1 MTPATDFVETRVPA
15 ATASGRALPVGFRL
29 RDYEITGCFG
39 EGATS
44 IVYAAWDHSLQR
56 KVAVKEYM
64 PIALVARVSGSPVV
78 AANSERFLDPF
89 EAGLRG
95 FVNESRLLARF
106 DHPSL
111 AKVYRFW
118 EENGTAYMVMPCLE
132 GPTLA
137 TALAELGHVPSES
150 ELRTWLRPVLNAIS
164 VLHEG
169 GTWHQNIAPDEI
181 LLTPV
186 GPVLLGFASAAHAIE
201 EARHTP
207 AAALKPGFAAIE
219 QYGSTAGTTRGPW
232 TDLYGLAAVIYAA
245 ITGSEPVAAADR
257 LVKDPVHPLAII
269 AAGLY
274 SDAFLA
280 AVDAAMRVRPESRP
294 RDHLEFR
301 ALMGDIDAPEAP
313 VSLAP
318 RRDLMQEPFIG
329 GRADDREVTVP
340 DRPLL
345 APSETTLPPASDAP
359 VARPR
364 PTAPGALRDS
374 GTMPLATQRKAA
386 SWTGGVRGEGAFGK
400 RALYGVVAVTC
411 FLVGAV
417 ALVIQFYMRQATT
430 GAPVAATTSG
440 AAAVMPGGMSAA
452 TTLPVPV
459 PAIVGPAV
467 TTTALPLPPPA
478 APPTPPST
486 RPDLGRAT
494 PQTTPQATPT
504 ATTPVTPATPPAVAG
519 TNAAPIAA
527 PAAATPV
534 AGSTERQARCIEIL
548 QKASLEPISAA
559 ETEFF
564 KKECR

>member
-29 RDYEITGCFG
+29 RDYEITGFFG

-44 IVYAAWDHSLQR
+44 VVYAAWDHSLQR
-56 KVAVKEYM
+56 KVAIKEYM
-64 PIALVARVSGSPVV
+64 PIALVSRVSGSPVV

-118 EENGTAYMVMPCLE
+118 EENGTAYMVMPCHE

-201 EARHTP
+201 EARHSP

-219 QYGSTAGTTRGPW
+219 QYGSAAGTTRGPW
-232 TDLYGLAAVIYAA
+232 TDLYSLAAVIYAA

-257 LVKDPVHPLAII
+257 LVKDPVQPLAII

-301 ALMGDIDAPEAP
+301 ALMGDIEAPEAP

-329 GRADDREVTVP
+329 ARADDREVTVP

-345 APSETTLPPASDAP
+345 APSESTLPPASDAP
-359 VARPR
+359 VTRPR
-364 PTAPGALRDS
+364 PTAPGTLRDS
-374 GTMPLATQRKAA
+374 GSVPLGAQRKSP
-386 SWTGGVRGEGAFGK
+386 SWAGGVRGEGAFGK

-417 ALVIQFYMRQATT
+417 ALALQFYMRQATT
-430 GAPVAATTSG
+430 AAPVASTTPAPATVMPAATPTASPAVPVSAILAPVATT
-440 AAAVMPGGMSAA
+440 AV
-452 TTLPVPV
+452 
-459 PAIVGPAV
+459 
-467 TTTALPLPPPA
+467 PPPPTIDTA
-478 APPTPPST
+478 TPPST
-486 RPDLGRAT
+486 RPEPLRAT
-494 PQTTPQATPT
+494 APQATQ
-504 ATTPVTPATPPAVAG
+504 V
-519 TNAAPIAA
+519 APIATAPAAA
-527 PAAATPV
+527 PAAVPPAAAGTSTVPAAASVTGAPV
-534 AGSTERQARCIEIL
+534 PGATERQARCIEIL
-548 QKASLEPISAA
+548 QKASLEPISEA

>member
-1 MTPATDFVETRVPA
+1 MTPATDFVDARAPA
-15 ATASGRALPVGFRL
+15 ATASGRALPVASRL
-29 RDYEITGCFG
+29 RDYEITGCCG

-44 IVYAAWDHSLQR
+44 IVYLAWDHSLQR
-56 KVAVKEYM
+56 KVAIKEYM
-64 PIALVARVSGSPVV
+64 PIALVSRVTASPVV
-78 AANSERFLDPF
+78 AANSERFLDAF

-118 EENGTAYMVMPCLE
+118 EENGTAYMAMPCYE

-137 TALAELGHVPSES
+137 TALAELGHVPGEG
-150 ELRTWLRPVLNAIS
+150 ELRTWLRPVLDAVS

-169 GTWHQNIAPDEI
+169 GVWHQNIAPDEI

-186 GPVLLGFASAAHAIE
+186 GPVLLGFGSAAHAIE

-232 TDLYGLAAVIYAA
+232 TDLYGLASVVYAA
-245 ITGSEPVAAADR
+245 ITGSEPAPAADR
-257 LVKDPVHPLAII
+257 LVHDPVQPLAII

-274 SDAFLA
+274 SDAFLG

-301 ALMGDIDAPEAP
+301 ALMGDIDAPRPP
-313 VSLAP
+313 VALAP

-329 GRADDREVTVP
+329 VLAHDREITVP

-345 APSETTLPPASDAP
+345 AAAEPTVPPPATTPGS
-359 VARPR
+359 RPR
-364 PTAPGALRDS
+364 PTTPGALRDS
-374 GTMPLATQRKAA
+374 GSTPLQADRGAP
-386 SWTGGVRGEGAFGK
+386 SWVRGQRLDGALGK

-417 ALVIQFYMRQATT
+417 ALALQFTTRQAST
-430 GAPVAATTSG
+430 GPAAPAAASAAVPRIATRPATMPAAPVVP
-440 AAAVMPGGMSAA
+440 AAALATAA
-452 TTLPVPV
+452 
-459 PAIVGPAV
+459 
-467 TTTALPLPPPA
+467 PPA
-478 APPTPPST
+478 TPPTPAPPTPAPPTPPL
-486 RPDLGRAT
+486 P
-494 PQTTPQATPT
+494 
-504 ATTPVTPATPPAVAG
+504 
-519 TNAAPIAA
+519 A
-527 PAAATPV
+527 PAATPAARPPPEPV
-534 AGSTERQARCIEIL
+534 AA
-548 QKASLEPISAA
+548 
-559 ETEFF
+559 
-564 KKECR
+564 CR